1 MKRTLKR
8 TRAISRRAFLTE
20 AARSAVGLTLGAGM
34 VSACAP
40 NETVSPTKLPAG
52 TAEVGGEAATA
63 YTTSVPNPTQE
74 PTVDPDVIISPDTK
88 RANRVPPGQRLT
100 DRWPVL
106 HYGAV
111 PRLDPA
117 TWTLR
122 IWGLVQKE
130 KTLTLPDFLALPM
143 VKVFSDIHCV
153 TTWSRLDNLWQG
165 VSTEALK
172 DAVGGLLPDARFV
185 IVQAAGNWTTNLTVE
200 DFFQPDV
207 LLATTHDG
215 QAIDAPHGGPVRLV
229 VPRLYFWKSA
239 KWVTGIQFTNRDAPG
254 FWESRGYHNRGD
266 PWTEERYS

>member
-1 MKRTLKR
+1 MD
-8 TRAISRRAFLTE
+8 
-20 AARSAVGLTLGAGM
+20 
-34 VSACAP
+34 P
-40 NETVSPTKLPAG
+40 N
-52 TAEVGGEAATA
+52 
-63 YTTSVPNPTQE
+63 
-74 PTVDPDVIISPDTK
+74 VIISPDTK
-88 RANRVPPGQRLT
+88 RANRIPPGQRLT
-100 DRWPVL
+100 DLWPVL

-111 PRLDPA
+111 QRLDPA
-117 TWTLR
+117 TWALR

-130 KTLTLPDFLALPM
+130 KTLTLPEFLGLPM

-165 VSTEALK
+165 VSTSALK
-172 DAVGGLLPDARFV
+172 DVVGGLLPEARFV
-185 IVQAAGNWTTNLTVE
+185 IVHAVGDWTTNLTLE

-215 QAIDAPHGGPVRLV
+215 ESIDAPHGGPVRLV

-239 KWVTGIQFTNRDAPG
+239 KWVSGIEFTNRDRRG